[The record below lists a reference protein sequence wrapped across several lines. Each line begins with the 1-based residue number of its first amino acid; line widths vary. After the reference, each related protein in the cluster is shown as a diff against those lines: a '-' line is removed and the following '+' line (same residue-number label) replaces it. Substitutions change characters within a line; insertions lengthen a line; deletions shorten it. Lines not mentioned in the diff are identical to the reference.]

1 MRTTVNDKLF
11 EVITHQ
17 LDEAFRLP
25 ALPTKLFS
33 QLEEFAYEFCQRAI
47 FELYNYHFH
56 YVEQLLDASLA
67 LGMCIRKFCEHY
79 PDDNYEE
86 LAEMFSTTSDFVE
99 AFPIWE
105 ARWEGRNQPT
115 TIPEQT
121 KLLILSTA
129 KINDE
134 TSLKDLITVVMAV
147 VLYGGRIEFQIKN

>member
-11 EVITHQ
+11 EGITNQ
-17 LDEAFRLP
+17 LDEAFGLP
-25 ALPTKLFS
+25 ALPTKLFCS
-33 QLEEFAYEFCQRAI
+33 VEGFAYEFCQRAI

-56 YVEQLLDASLA
+56 YAEQLLDASLA
-67 LGMCIRKFCEHY
+67 LGMCVRKFCEHY

-86 LAEMFSTTSDFVE
+86 LAEMVSTTSAFVKD
-99 AFPIWE
+99 FPIWG
-105 ARWEGRNQPT
+105 ARWEGRN
-115 TIPEQT
+115 EQT

-147 VLYGGRIEFQIKN
+147 VLYGGRIEF